1 MKLTVN
7 FHKVLAHSNN
17 LDNNQVHI
25 LASQAHQFSSIIFTE
40 VPTIHLPF
48 LPTWQGHLINVH
60 HRHFIRSISKLKGHL
75 FWTMHTF
82 NERYVDL
89 NVNWSSSFDYFN
101 QDEPSYI
108 TSMKASYTK
117 SYKIKN
123 LLESLPVMA
132 KLQALRSHVYDNSW
146 SRCIKCK
153 QQTESFQHIW
163 ICPVTLDI
171 LYQIIQSA
179 KQQLLD

>member
-1 MKLTVN
+1 MNLMN
-7 FHKVLAHSNN
+7 FHIGVIYSLYMLYNHYKCYITVICPSL
-17 LDNNQVHI
+17 
-25 LASQAHQFSSIIFTE
+25 
-40 VPTIHLPF
+40 
-48 LPTWQGHLINVH
+48 
-60 HRHFIRSISKLKGHL
+60 
-75 FWTMHTF
+75 WTMHTF

-89 NVNWSSSFDYFN
+89 NVDWSSSFNYFN
-101 QDEPSYI
+101 QDEPSYV

-117 SYKIKN
+117 SCKIKN

-132 KLQALRSHVYDNSW
+132 KLQALRLHVYDNSW

-179 KQQLLD
+179 KQQLLDWILQLTRP